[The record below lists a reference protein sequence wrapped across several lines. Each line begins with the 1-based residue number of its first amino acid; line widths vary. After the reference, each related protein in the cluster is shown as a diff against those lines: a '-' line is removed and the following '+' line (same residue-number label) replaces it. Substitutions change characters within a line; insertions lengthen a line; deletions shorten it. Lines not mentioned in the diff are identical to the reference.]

1 MVTSSQADV
10 RADAAA
16 KDLGPLA
23 WVLDET
29 RKSIE
34 SANKSLKRF
43 AHETSAAR
51 GVDIAS
57 VDASRLRLAR
67 QQLHQAVGA
76 LEMVEQPV
84 AARMVRGMEAAVQQ
98 LVQHPDK
105 CDESAAATLERA
117 GFALVEYLESQ
128 LGARERSSVG
138 LFPQYRQVQ
147 ELAGADRIHP
157 ADLWPGRWRWIDD
170 APTPPASP
178 LIYGTDV
185 RNRID
190 QRVLKMM
197 RHSDASAASELAAL
211 SLGLASGQPD
221 RRQAVFWKLCGG
233 FFETLGQKLAPM
245 DIYAKRAASR
255 VLLQYVSLARG
266 EPNVSERL
274 ALDLLFFCAQARPF
288 ADADAPALAAVRK
301 AWALD
306 RYAPVDYEQ
315 PAFGLYDPALLAQAR
330 RRVDAVKENWSALAG
345 GDLARLRSCVNQF
358 DLVTESLDK
367 LHEKGKP
374 LSDALKRVAA
384 QVSQSGRAPSPEL
397 AMETATAV
405 LFLEA
410 SFADFQPGAAQ
421 FTDRMQ
427 QLADRLDSVRGGAP
441 APALKPWMEDL
452 YRGVSDRQTMGT
464 VVGELRITLG
474 EIEQHLDQFFR
485 DPSDKSALTTVSER
499 MGQMRG
505 VLSVLGLEQAALA
518 VGRMNDAVS
527 DLLASEASPDEIR
540 ASGIFDRIGNS
551 LGALGFQIDMMGY
564 QPMLAR
570 TLFVY
575 DEESGELRHV
585 AGRALAEGESDA
597 APTQA
602 PPSDAKPGQRAD
614 DAASN
619 LDFTFNLDEAAAP
632 PASEPGEDEKPS
644 LEEQITSL
652 SPLTAAQ
659 PGEGEKLAIEEL
671 PGHLEQIAAKA
682 ALEERPALAKA
693 AQRAAD
699 AAREGDHDR
708 LSGALEAL
716 QTVAQPKTVAP
727 PPPSPAPAASGAQ
740 AGEEDDLLDIFLEE
754 AREVVHN
761 GKEALRAL
769 QDEPGDLEQ
778 QTTLRRAFHTLKGS
792 SRMVG
797 LAEFGEAAW
806 AMEQMLNAWL
816 AEQKPVS
823 QNLRGLAGEAM
834 DGFARWID
842 AIAGKQAGG
851 WSAAPFRETADAL
864 RTQGQRLS
872 LAALLADPAAAQ
884 DSTPA
889 VAEAA
894 AQEAGEPPAAPIE
907 IESAAPPPPP
917 PMPPALAGLELPD
930 LNLLDLSG
938 AYAETVPMPLAPP
951 PAPPA
956 PESAPEMLAFD
967 LGQLGLAP
975 PPDTVTPPTQA
986 RAEASAGF
994 DLLPADLEKLD
1005 KLTRPEPADA
1015 GPQDREPP
1023 AGALDVAEGALS
1035 DELLAAFESPT
1046 VSAPLPLE
1054 PPSAEPPPPAEEAA
1068 AADDE
1073 MVKQIGDLRISAPLY
1088 NVYLN
1093 EADEWSRQL
1102 VTELSEW
1109 ALELHRPV
1117 PELAIARAHSLAGS
1131 SATVGFMALS
1141 ELARAIEHALQRLVD
1156 QRRATAAQLRVLGEA
1171 ADEIRRVLHQFAA
1184 GIMKLPGESI
1194 LADVRAIEPTEPAP
1208 APDSQAADLNEGPA
1222 RWLMSQPAP
1231 LMPLTSDRP
1240 PRHAPAATAQPAAAA
1255 RQRISDDIQ
1264 VVDAVD
1270 PDLFSIFEEEAE
1282 DLLPRLSA
1290 ALRQWAVHPDDR
1302 SARGEVMR
1310 ALHTLKGSAR
1320 LAGAMRLGE
1329 MAHRTES
1336 AVEVIGAENL
1346 RSSDIEPLL
1355 DDLDQLLETFHQLQA
1370 GGGAQAAGAEPLAQ
1384 APVPPAAE
1392 PQPAPAEPEAAPPKA
1407 AEPEPAPE
1415 EPEAAAPVA
1424 EPPAPPAEPAPP
1436 PVPVVR
1442 GEVAAPAPLSMVT
1455 ARAAASQA
1463 VRVRSQLLDRL
1474 VNQAGE
1480 VLTSRARL
1488 ETEVGQLRSSLTDL
1502 TSNLDRLRQQ
1512 LRDVELQAET
1522 QMQSRMAQSK
1532 DAQQN
1537 FDPLEFDRFTRM
1549 QELTRMM
1556 AESVNDVATVQRS
1569 LQGALDASENDL
1581 AAQAR
1586 QSRELQRDLLRT
1598 RMVEFDSVSERLY
1611 RVVRQ
1616 ASKEIDKQVRLDI
1629 VGGSIEVDRGI
1640 LERMTPAFEHLLRNS
1655 VVHGIELPAARVAAG
1670 KDPSGAITI
1679 SVHQAGNDVSIEFRD
1694 DGAGLDLTRLRER
1707 AEQQG
1712 RIAPGQTL
1720 SEADLRNLV
1729 FVSGLSTMTKVTELA
1744 GRGVGMDVVRTEV
1757 RAIGGRIE
1765 IDSTQGKGSSFRLIL
1780 PLTTAVTHV
1789 VMVRAGGL
1797 SVGVPSNLVEIV
1809 RRVPEQELAQA
1820 YATGRYR
1827 FGDEEMPFYWSGAL
1841 LQSSVRSTEPPARTT
1856 PVVVFRS
1863 ADQHVALHVDEV
1875 LGNQEVVVKALG
1887 PQLARLP
1894 GLVAITALA
1903 SGAVALIY
1911 NPVVLAS
1918 VYGEQARAVSVEAA
1932 KLPAPGAP
1940 TKAAAAPRSDI
1951 PLVLVVDDSITVRR
1965 VTQRLLQRE
1974 GYRVALA
1981 VDGLQGLEQLQIER
1995 PAVVLSDIEMPRM
2008 DGFDFVRNIRADE
2021 KLRNLPVIMIT
2032 SRIASK
2038 HRDHAMELGIDHYLG
2053 KPYAEEELLELIKSY
2068 AQTAAAPASAA

>member
-1 MVTSSQADV
+1 MVTSPQADA
-10 RADAAA
+10 RAPAAA

-43 AHETSAAR
+43 AHDASAAR
-51 GVDIAS
+51 GVDMAS

-98 LVQHPDK
+98 LVQNPDK
-105 CDESAAATLERA
+105 CDNAATATLERA

-128 LGARERSSVG
+128 LGARARSSVG

-157 ADLWPGRWRWIDD
+157 ADLWNARWRWID

-178 LIYGTDV
+178 LIYGADV

-190 QRVLKMM
+190 QRVLRMM
-197 RHSDASAASELAAL
+197 RHSDSGAAADLAAIC
-211 SLGLASGQPD
+211 LGLASGQPD
-221 RRQAVFWKLCGG
+221 RQQAMFWKLGSG
-233 FFETLGQKLAPM
+233 FFEALGKRLAPM

-266 EPNVSERL
+266 ERDVSERL

-288 ADADAPALAAVRK
+288 EPADAPALAAVRS
-301 AWALD
+301 AWGLD
-306 RYAPVDYEQ
+306 RQPPVDYEQ

-330 RRVDAVKENWSALAG
+330 RRVEAVKENWSALAG
-345 GDLARLRSCVNQF
+345 GDLARLRTCVNQF

-374 LSDALKRVAA
+374 LSEALHRVAA

-410 SFADFQPGAAQ
+410 SFADFQPGAPQ

-441 APALKPWMEDL
+441 VAALKPWMEDL

-485 DPSDKSALTTVSER
+485 NPSDKSALTTVSER

-505 VLSVLGLEQAALA
+505 VLSVLGLDQAALA
-518 VGRMNDAVS
+518 VGRMSDAVGE
-527 DLLASEASPDEIR
+527 LLASEAAPEEIR
-540 ASGIFDRIGNS
+540 DSGVFDRIGNS

-570 TLFVY
+570 TMFVY
-575 DEESGELRHV
+575 DEESGELRHI
-585 AGRALAEGESDA
+585 AGRELPEDESAPAAAPAPARQDDAGGDA
-597 APTQA
+597 AL
-602 PPSDAKPGQRAD
+602 
-614 DAASN
+614 
-619 LDFTFNLDEAAAP
+619 LDFTLNLDEPAAP
-632 PASEPGEDEKPS
+632 AQGADEPGEVEKPS
-644 LEEQITSL
+644 LDEQVSGL
-652 SPLTAAQ
+652 VPLTFDQ
-659 PGEGEKLAIEEL
+659 PGQSEKLATGEL

-716 QTVAQPKTVAP
+716 QTVVQPETLP
-727 PPPSPAPAASGAQ
+727 PPPPTAAPQAASGGQPDAE
-740 AGEEDDLLDIFLEE
+740 GEDDLLDIFLEE
-754 AREVVHN
+754 AREVVQN
-761 GKEALRAL
+761 GQQALHAL
-769 QDEPGDLEQ
+769 QGEPGDLEQ

-823 QNLRGLAGEAM
+823 QDLRGLAGEAM

-842 AIAGKQAGG
+842 DIAGKRAGG

-864 RTQGQRLS
+864 RMQGQRLS
-872 LAALLADPAAAQ
+872 LAAMLGAPAPATQETPLAEP
-884 DSTPA
+884 P

-894 AQEAGEPPAAPIE
+894 PEAAPPPIE
-907 IESAAPPPPP
+907 IEIEAAPPPPAP
-917 PMPPALAGLELPD
+917 PPPLPPALAGLKLPD
-930 LNLLDLSG
+930 LNLLDLPG
-938 AYAETVPMPLAPP
+938 AYSETVPMSLAPP
-951 PAPPA
+951 PAQ
-956 PESAPEMLAFD
+956 SAETVPDMLAFD
-967 LGQLGLAP
+967 LGQYGMGLIPESAAP
-975 PPDTVTPPTQA
+975 PPA
-986 RAEASAGF
+986 SAEAAPAPEPAPGF
-994 DLLPADLEKLD
+994 DIDFDHLDSLLQPA
-1005 KLTRPEPADA
+1005 PADA
-1015 GPQDREPP
+1015 GRKDLKDEPP
-1023 AGALDVAEGALS
+1023 G
-1035 DELLAAFESPT
+1035 DELLAAFEPPP
-1046 VSAPLPLE
+1046 APPVE
-1054 PPSAEPPPPAEEAA
+1054 PPPAEETAA
-1068 AADDE
+1068 ASDDE

-1109 ALELHRPV
+1109 ALELHRPP
-1117 PELAIARAHSLAGS
+1117 PELATARAHSLAGS

-1156 QRRATAAQLRVLGEA
+1156 QPRATARQARVLGEA

-1184 GIMKLPGESI
+1184 GIMKVPSASL
-1194 LADVRAIEPTEPAP
+1194 LADVRAIEPAP
-1208 APDSQAADLNEGPA
+1208 APDSQAADLTGGIPN
-1222 RWLMSQPAP
+1222 WLMSQPAP
-1231 LMPLTSDRP
+1231 LMPEL
-1240 PRHAPAATAQPAAAA
+1240 PAARGAAHP
-1255 RQRISDDIQ
+1255 RTSDDIQ

-1336 AVEVIGAENL
+1336 AIEIIGSENL
-1346 RSSDIEPLL
+1346 HASDIEPLL
-1355 DDLDQLLETFHQLQA
+1355 DDLDQLLEIFHQLQT
-1370 GGGAQAAGAEPLAQ
+1370 GGGQPTQASVTQAPPAPAP
-1384 APVPPAAE
+1384 APVPAPEAAAPA
-1392 PQPAPAEPEAAPPKA
+1392 APAEPQAPPEEPA
-1407 AEPEPAPE
+1407 APEPAPE
-1415 EPEAAAPVA
+1415 EPKA
-1424 EPPAPPAEPAPP
+1424 EEPAPAQEP
-1436 PVPVVR
+1436 PTPPTPPVVR

-1488 ETEVGQLRSSLTDL
+1488 ETEVGQLRSSLNDL

-1522 QMQSRMAQSK
+1522 QMQSRLAQSK

-1569 LQGALDASENDL
+1569 LQSALDASENDL

-1598 RMVEFDSVSERLY
+1598 RMVEFDSISERLY

-1670 KDPSGAITI
+1670 KDASGAITI
-1679 SVHQAGNDVSIEFRD
+1679 TVHQAGNDVSIEFHD
-1694 DGAGLDLTRLRER
+1694 DGAGLDLARLHER
-1707 AEQQG
+1707 AVQQG
-1712 RIAPGQTL
+1712 RIAPDQTL
-1720 SEADLRNLV
+1720 SDADLRNLV
-1729 FVSGLSTMTKVTELA
+1729 FVSGLSTMAKVTELA

-1765 IDSTQGKGSSFRLIL
+1765 IDSSQGKGSSFRLVL

-1809 RRVPEQELAQA
+1809 RRAPEQELAQA
-1820 YATGRYR
+1820 YETGRYR
-1827 FGDEEMPFYWSGAL
+1827 YGDEDMPFYWAGAL
-1841 LQSSVRSTEPPARTT
+1841 LQSSPRSTEPPARTT
-1856 PVVVFRS
+1856 PVVIFRS
-1863 ADQHVALHVDEV
+1863 ADQHVAIHVDEV

-1940 TKAAAAPRSDI
+1940 VKPAAAPHSDI

-2032 SRIASK
+2032 SRIAAK
-2038 HRDHAMELGIDHYLG
+2038 HRDHAIELGIDHYLG

-2068 AQTAAAPASAA
+2068 AQTAATPAGAG